1 MRCRDALRALLEAE
15 PQELRGEGESAVAA
29 HVRMCPECGMAA
41 DALLAG
47 EESLAETLRGQAP
60 PLDVKSVLERARSA
74 DEESVRLPFPPP
86 SRPRWRSAAWKSVVP
101 LAAAAAT
108 AFLLLTRDGGIP
120 PVTPVSEPAV
130 ITTAQVLE
138 APEGKNV
145 AVLETQNPAIAVVWF
160 F

>member
-1 MRCRDALRALLEAE
+1 MLCRDALRALLEAE

-29 HVRMCPECGMAA
+29 HVRECSACRVAA

-60 PLDVKSVLERARSA
+60 PLNVESLLERARSA
-74 DEESVRLPFPPP
+74 DEESVELPFPG
-86 SRPRWRSAAWKSVVP
+86 RRTWRSAAWKSVVP
-101 LAAAAAT
+101 LAAAAAM

-120 PVTPVSEPAV
+120 SVTPVSEPVV

>member
-1 MRCRDALRALLEAE
+1 MLCRDALRALLEAE
-15 PQELRGEGESAVAA
+15 PLELKGEGESAVAA
-29 HVRMCPECGMAA
+29 HVRECSECRAA
-41 DALLAG
+41 AEVLLTG

-60 PLDVKSVLERARSA
+60 PLDVKSVLERAHSA
-74 DEESVRLPFPPP
+74 PGPGR
-86 SRPRWRSAAWKSVVP
+86 RAWRSAAWKSVVP

-108 AFLLLTRDGGIP
+108 AFLLLTRNGGMP
-120 PVTPVSEPAV
+120 PVAPVSEPSL

-138 APEGKNV
+138 APEGMNV

>member
-1 MRCRDALRALLEAE
+1 MLCRDALRELLEAE
-15 PQELRGEGESAVAA
+15 PQELKGEGGSAVAA
-29 HVRMCPECGMAA
+29 HVRECPHCRGTA
-41 DALLAG
+41 DALMAG

-60 PLDVKSVLERARSA
+60 PLDVRSVLERARSA
-74 DEESVRLPFPPP
+74 DEESVALPF
-86 SRPRWRSAAWKSVVP
+86 SGTGRRRWRTAAWKSVVP
-101 LAAAAAT
+101 LAAAAAMT
-108 AFLLLTRDGGIP
+108 FLLLTRDGGTP

-138 APEGKNV
+138 APEGRNV

>member
-1 MRCRDALRALLEAE
+1 MLCRDALRIMLEAE
-15 PQELRGEGESAVAA
+15 PRDLRGDGESAVAA
-29 HVRMCPECGMAA
+29 HVRECADCRMAA

-60 PLDVKSVLERARSA
+60 PLDVKSLLERARSD
-74 DEESVRLPFPPP
+74 DEESVEIPFPGPG
-86 SRPRWRSAAWKSVVP
+86 RRTWRSAAWMSVVP

-108 AFLLLTRDGGIP
+108 TFLLLTRNGGIP

-138 APEGKNV
+138 APEGRNV

>member
-29 HVRMCPECGMAA
+29 HVRECPECGMAA

-60 PLDVKSVLERARSA
+60 PLDVKSVLERAR
-74 DEESVRLPFPPP
+74 LPFPPP
-86 SRPRWRSAAWKSVVP
+86 SRPRWRSAVWKSVVP

>member
-1 MRCRDALRALLEAE
+1 MLCRDALRALLEAE
-15 PQELRGEGESAVAA
+15 PQELRGEGESVVAA
-29 HVRMCPECGMAA
+29 HVRGCADCRVAA

-60 PLDVKSVLERARSA
+60 PLDVKSVLERAHSA
-74 DEESVRLPFPPP
+74 PTP
-86 SRPRWRSAAWKSVVP
+86 SHPRWRSAAWKSAVP

-120 PVTPVSEPAV
+120 PVAPVSEPAV

-138 APEGKNV
+138 VPEGKNV